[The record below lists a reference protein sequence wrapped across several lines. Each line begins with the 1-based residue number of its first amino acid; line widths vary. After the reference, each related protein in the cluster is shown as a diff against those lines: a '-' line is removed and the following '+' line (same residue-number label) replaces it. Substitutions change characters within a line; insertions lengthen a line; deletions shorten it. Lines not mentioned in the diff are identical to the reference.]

1 MVPIG
6 TVAPLRNNTIPYRV
20 PRYNLPAPAALAK
33 FMSCDYNYKSP
44 GDLAYVMHAWN
55 AGGAGAAQRM
65 PSQVRI
71 EQGVLRGFSESGH
84 APV

>member
-44 GDLAYVMHAWN
+44 GDLA
-55 AGGAGAAQRM
+55 
-65 PSQVRI
+65 
-71 EQGVLRGFSESGH
+71 
-84 APV
+84 